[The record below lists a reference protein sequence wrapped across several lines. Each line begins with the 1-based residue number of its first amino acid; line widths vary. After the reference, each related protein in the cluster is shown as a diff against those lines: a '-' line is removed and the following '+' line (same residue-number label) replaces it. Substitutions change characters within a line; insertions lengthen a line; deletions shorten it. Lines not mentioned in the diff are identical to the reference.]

1 MDIDPNVVIDR
12 LGGTGAVARIC
23 GIRDASVSGWR
34 TSKNGIPK
42 PWVKFLRVMYPEA
55 FLPVRPE
62 PKAHRETTAA

>member
-23 GIRDASVSGWR
+23 EIEAASVSGWR

-42 PWVKFLRVMYPEA
+42 PWVKFLRLAYPEA
-55 FLPVRPE
+55 FLPVHLE
-62 PKAHRETTAA
+62 PKVRREPTTA